1 MVLVR
6 FWFLDSEGRQ
16 GKVELIFHRNM
27 PTKTKLHSISPIQ
40 RDKKTFTLRDFDL
53 FDFKAGWP
61 LGWPLDLKGLE
72 VLVVEYKVPAA
83 PDPAIYHV
91 GFKRKADQSSG
102 TMNVCT

>member
-1 MVLVR
+1 MTR
-6 FWFLDSEGRQ
+6 
-16 GKVELIFHRNM
+16 KVD
-27 PTKTKLHSISPIQ
+27 KVKLSSFSIGTCQPKQSYTQ
-40 RDKKTFTLRDFDL
+40 SRLSNVTKKTFTLRDFDL

-102 TMNVCT
+102 TYIVCT